1 MRSMPS
7 PSDGSDIVRK
17 TPRSKPPAPGRARL
31 MNPKPTL
38 SREDTE
44 VRNAL
49 IERMGEALD
58 RGDQAEAM
66 RLARQIAGRDRVDK
80 ETLQ

>member
-1 MRSMPS
+1 M
-7 PSDGSDIVRK
+7 
-17 TPRSKPPAPGRARL
+17 

-44 VRNAL
+44 VIVKIARERNAL

-66 RLARQIAGRDRVDK
+66 RLARQVAGRDRVDK